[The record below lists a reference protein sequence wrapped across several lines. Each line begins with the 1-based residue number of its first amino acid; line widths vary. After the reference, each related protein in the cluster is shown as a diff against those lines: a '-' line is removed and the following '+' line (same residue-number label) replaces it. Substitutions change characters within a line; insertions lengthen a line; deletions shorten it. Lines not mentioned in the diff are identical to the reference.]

1 MDATRLIF
9 EWSNRRR
16 LSATL
21 LGFLALSFAV
31 HAFAFYLFQVVYP
44 PAIGGTA
51 RGAEIMLLTPSSP
64 ENRELLA
71 RIESEDPA
79 KILAPPDV
87 SPAGLLDLRYKPSY
101 EALQPEPVSAPA
113 ADEATAYPP
122 ILEANALVS
131 AALPRPKPKTEK
143 VSPSKTHLSFSG
155 ALVARELRKKPVL
168 FLKVRSAQAIEP
180 ARFLIGVDAAGIV
193 RYSFLQSSSGDE
205 QADREAEHAVQTLEF
220 VPVTSN
226 GPAVW
231 GSATLIWGADAF
243 TGAPAEQK
251 P

>member
-9 EWSNRRR
+9 EWSSRHR

-44 PAIGGTA
+44 PAIGVTA
-51 RGAEIMLLTPSSP
+51 PGAEIMLLTPSST

-79 KILAPPDV
+79 KILKPPDV
-87 SPAGLLDLRYKPSY
+87 SPAGMLDLRYKPSY
-101 EALQPEPVSAPA
+101 EQSQPEPVSAPKT
-113 ADEATAYPP
+113 DEVIAYPP
-122 ILEANALVS
+122 ILDANALVS
-131 AALPRPKPKTEK
+131 AALPRPTRKTER
-143 VSPSKTHLSFSG
+143 VSSSKTRLSFSG
-155 ALVARELRKKPVL
+155 VLAGRELRNQPAL
-168 FLKVRSAQAIEP
+168 SLKVRSAQTIEP

-205 QADREAEHAVQTLEF
+205 LADRDAEQAVQSLQFNPTAA
-220 VPVTSN
+220 N

-231 GSATLIWGADAF
+231 GSATLIWGVDAF
-243 TGAPAEQK
+243 IGAPTEQK